1 MGLAAVGIAG
11 WFAWPVIGKSEW
23 FAGRSTLTNLST
35 DVVRR
40 GPFQV
45 TVTERG
51 TLDSM
56 RNAVLSS
63 KVEGSTAI
71 ISIVPEGTHV
81 KEGDI
86 VCELDSST
94 LKDKEVQ
101 QTISFT
107 SAQSLYDQ
115 AKENVEIQKTQNDSD
130 IAAAKLKL
138 ELAILDKD
146 KYLQGDYEQQRKEME
161 GAVELAREDLTRSKE
176 DFDYNERLTRKGYK
190 TQNDLEASRIA
201 VRKAELAVSVAE
213 EKLRVL
219 SEFTYKRQIKELD
232 ANAKE
237 FARELERTERK
248 ALATLAQT
256 ESELAAK
263 DLTLKVETSK
273 LDRLRQQ
280 IEFCIIRAP
289 QDGQVI
295 YANKTD
301 GRSDSIQIEEGAMVR
316 ERQAIINLPDLDKMK
331 VNARVHESRISLI
344 RAGLP
349 VSVKIDA
356 VPDKVFQGELDTVSS
371 VPSSTNFFN
380 RDVKEYEAIVRL
392 LDTAEKGNR
401 LRPGLTAGVEILVEQ
416 RDDVLQTPVQSI
428 ITVAARQFAFVVKGK
443 RVERREVKVGQTNDR
458 TIEVLSGL
466 DENDVVV
473 MNPRSQFATELVELE
488 TQLVKEQAEEAAK
501 NPQPVGVPS
510 AVPTGAPGPGGR
522 PPGAGGPPDAGGA
535 GGPGRGPGGGGPS
548 EGGVRP
554 DPVARFKQMDA
565 NSDGKITED
574 EADERMKSRFA
585 TFDADGDGGIT
596 QEEMS
601 AATARFRAAG
611 GAGGQGGGRPPGN
624 AGGGSGG

>member
-1 MGLAAVGIAG
+1 M
-11 WFAWPVIGKSEW
+11 IGKSEW
-23 FAGRSTLTNLST
+23 FAGRSTLANLST

-138 ELAILDKD
+138 ELAVLDKD

-256 ESELAAK
+256 ESELAAR

-280 IEFCIIRAP
+280 IEYCIIRAP

-331 VNARVHESRISLI
+331 VNARIHESRISLI
-344 RAGLP
+344 RGSAGLGQNRCGTR
-349 VSVKIDA
+349 
-356 VPDKVFQGELDTVSS
+356 QG
-371 VPSSTNFFN
+371 
-380 RDVKEYEAIVRL
+380 
-392 LDTAEKGNR
+392 
-401 LRPGLTAGVEILVEQ
+401 
-416 RDDVLQTPVQSI
+416 
-428 ITVAARQFAFVVKGK
+428 
-443 RVERREVKVGQTNDR
+443 
-458 TIEVLSGL
+458 LSG
-466 DENDVVV
+466 
-473 MNPRSQFATELVELE
+473 
-488 TQLVKEQAEEAAK
+488 
-501 NPQPVGVPS
+501 
-510 AVPTGAPGPGGR
+510 
-522 PPGAGGPPDAGGA
+522 
-535 GGPGRGPGGGGPS
+535 
-548 EGGVRP
+548 
-554 DPVARFKQMDA
+554 
-565 NSDGKITED
+565 
-574 EADERMKSRFA
+574 
-585 TFDADGDGGIT
+585 
-596 QEEMS
+596 
-601 AATARFRAAG
+601 
-611 GAGGQGGGRPPGN
+611 
-624 AGGGSGG
+624 